1 MTASGS
7 GAYRGPRPRPFV
19 SPADPV
25 NARALVRS
33 ATYRAAMA
41 VTRLLLIRHGE
52 SEGNVAASEAERA
65 GSPVIALDI
74 RDADVE
80 LSPVG
85 REQAEALGTWLR
97 SVADDVDEYW
107 VSPYRRARQTLAIAL
122 NDVPAASQA
131 LVDERLRDR
140 ELGILDLLTW
150 QGVQELH
157 PEEAARRRHLGKFSH
172 RPPGGES
179 WADVAL
185 RLRSFFR
192 DALDRPAPTVVVVAH
207 DAVIMLMLYVLLPL
221 DEAKLLAFASSHTV
235 RNASVTE
242 LVRDD
247 EGWKLVT
254 FSAVDHLESQ
264 GADVTVHSGED
275 DV

>member
-1 MTASGS
+1 MS
-7 GAYRGPRPRPFV
+7 
-19 SPADPV
+19 
-25 NARALVRS
+25 
-33 ATYRAAMA
+33 
-41 VTRLLLIRHGE
+41 VTRLWLVRHGE
-52 SEGNVAASEAERA
+52 SEGNVAASRAERD

-80 LSPVG
+80 LSPTG
-85 REQAEALGTWLR
+85 REQAAALGTWLR
-97 SVADDVDEYW
+97 SVEGSVDEYW
-107 VSPYRRARQTLAIAL
+107 VSPYRRALQTLAIAL
-122 NDVPAASQA
+122 DDARTASCA

-150 QGVQELH
+150 KGVEELH
-157 PEEAARRRHLGKFSH
+157 PEEAARRRHLGKYYH

-185 RLRSFFR
+185 RLRSFLGE
-192 DALDRPAPTVVVVAH
+192 ALNRPASTVVVVAH
-207 DAVIMLMLYVLLPL
+207 DAVVMLILSVLLPL
-221 DEAKLLAFASSHTV
+221 DEAKLMTFAASHAV

-247 EGWKLVT
+247 DGWRLVT
-254 FSAVDHLESQ
+254 FSSVDHLESE

-275 DV
+275 DA

>member
-1 MTASGS
+1 
-7 GAYRGPRPRPFV
+7 
-19 SPADPV
+19 
-25 NARALVRS
+25 
-33 ATYRAAMA
+33 MA
-41 VTRLLLIRHGE
+41 VTRLWLIRHGE

-80 LSPVG
+80 LSTTG
-85 REQAEALGTWLR
+85 REQADALGTWLR
-97 SVADDVDEYW
+97 SVASGVDEYW

-122 NDVPAASQA
+122 DEVPGAAPTRA
-131 LVDERLRDR
+131 DERLRDR

-150 QGVQELH
+150 QGVQEIH
-157 PEEAARRRHLGKFSH
+157 PEEAARRRHLGKFFH

-185 RLRSFFR
+185 RLRSFLGE
-192 DALDRPAPTVVVVAH
+192 ALERPGPTALVVAH

-221 DEAKLLAFASSHTV
+221 DEAELLAFAAEHTV

-242 LVRDD
+242 LVRDED
-247 EGWKLVT
+247 GWKLVT
-254 FSAVDHLESQ
+254 FSSVDHLERE

>member
-1 MTASGS
+1 MS
-7 GAYRGPRPRPFV
+7 
-19 SPADPV
+19 
-25 NARALVRS
+25 
-33 ATYRAAMA
+33 
-41 VTRLLLIRHGE
+41 VTRLWLVRHGE
-52 SEGNVAASEAERA
+52 SEGNVAASRAERD

-80 LSPVG
+80 LSPTG
-85 REQAEALGTWLR
+85 REQAAALGTWLR
-97 SVADDVDEYW
+97 SVEGSVDEYW
-107 VSPYRRARQTLAIAL
+107 VSPYRRALQTLAIAL
-122 NDVPAASQA
+122 DDARTASGA

-150 QGVQELH
+150 KGVEELH
-157 PEEAARRRHLGKFSH
+157 PEEAARRRHLGKYYH

-185 RLRSFFR
+185 RLRSFLGE
-192 DALDRPAPTVVVVAH
+192 ALHRPASTVVVVAH
-207 DAVIMLMLYVLLPL
+207 DAVVMLILSVLLPL
-221 DEAKLLAFASSHTV
+221 DEAKLMAFAASHTV

-247 EGWKLVT
+247 DGWRLVT
-254 FSAVDHLESQ
+254 FSSVDHLESE

-275 DV
+275 DA